1 MFQSFRFDGQVIF
14 ENSTSI
20 KSWSLKSMSLFYINI
35 RFPSSVNEGHS
46 VDTRFCTHDLI
57 KGNDLNDHSCTQKI
71 MIALHASICSCI
83 TYINLFCI
91 TCINSFIAYH
101 KNDLEILTVA
111 MVCPVSESNHW
122 IERYHMIKFAR
133 STCIVSRQSRPH
145 TINFN

>member
-1 MFQSFRFDGQVIF
+1 MFQSFRFNGQVIF

-71 MIALHASICSCI
+71 MIALHVSICSCI
-83 TYINLFCI
+83 TYINLVCI
-91 TCINSFIAYH
+91 TCINSFITYH

-111 MVCPVSESNHW
+111 MVCLVSKLDYR
-122 IERYHMIKFAR
+122 IEKYRIIKFAR
-133 STCIVSRQSRPH
+133 SACIVSRQSRPH
-145 TINFN
+145 MINLN